1 MKYLMLILFFFLC
14 SCAETNSRNNSTQNR
29 PGHIAELVIGL
40 LDSNDAALKC
50 EQGHAQDRVDC
61 RKKKQAQVDALNKS
75 IKKHTEQ

>member
-50 EQGHAQDRVDC
+50 EQGHAKIELIAVKR
-61 RKKKQAQVDALNKS
+61 NKLKLMHL
-75 IKKHTEQ
+75 INQ